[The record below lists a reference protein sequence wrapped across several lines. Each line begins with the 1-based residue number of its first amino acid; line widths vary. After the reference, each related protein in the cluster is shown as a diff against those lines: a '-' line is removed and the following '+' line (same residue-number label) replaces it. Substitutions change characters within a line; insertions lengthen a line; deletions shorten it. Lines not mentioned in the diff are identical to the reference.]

1 MREKLVEE
9 IKKAVYRQYGDDYEV
24 QFYETT
30 DPGGSSFP
38 TVVIRTPGENICP
51 SIRIDH
57 LLSKMR
63 CGFADMKE
71 ATAEFMDFYDKIYD
85 ISQYTK
91 CIPHIDREYVLNTV
105 TCRLVNTEKEA
116 PRLDHV
122 PHKELLD
129 LSVIYSIPIDIGK
142 TRDEYIIVD
151 NALCERLSISPDELQ
166 ESAELHTEFQ
176 GFRITPYT
184 PCTTEVTDAETG
196 VNGLW
201 ILTSKNGVNG
211 AVVLLYPYYL
221 RRLSGR
227 LKKDLYLVASSKD
240 RVIAAPVEKGTDL
253 QALRDTADRINSSHV
268 PRLSLTSAIYRFR
281 RRDGKLETVPEQ
293 KGSEPH

>member
-38 TVVIRTPGENICP
+38 TVVIRTPGENTCP
-51 SIRIDH
+51 AIRIDH

-71 ATAEFMDFYDKIYD
+71 AAAEFMTFYNKIYD

-91 CIPHIDREYVLNTV
+91 CIPHIDREYILNTV
-105 TCRLVNTEKEA
+105 TYRLVNTEKEA
-116 PRLDHV
+116 PRLGRL
-122 PHKELLD
+122 PHRELLD

-166 ESAELHTEFQ
+166 ESAELHTELQ

-184 PCTTEVTDAETG
+184 PCPTAVPDAETG
-196 VNGLW
+196 GNGLW
-201 ILTSKNGVNG
+201 VLTSKNGING

-221 RRLSGR
+221 RKLSGR

-240 RVIAAPVEKGTDL
+240 RVIAAPAEKGTDL
-253 QALRDTADRINSSHV
+253 QTLRDTADRINSSHV
-268 PRLSLTSAIYRFR
+268 PRQSLTSTIYRFR
-281 RRDGKLETVPEQ
+281 RRGGKLETVPEQ
-293 KGSEPH
+293 KGSDPH